1 MAYNLFISYDLN
13 KELDSSGYQTLFAAI
28 RKLGTAARIQKS
40 IWFVAS
46 QHTAEQA
53 RDYLKQFVDS
63 NDYLIVIEAS
73 FAAWTKLES
82 NSGDVIKNNWT
93 QKVR

>member
-28 RKLGTAARIQKS
+28 RKLGTATRIQKS
-40 IWFVAS
+40 IWFVGS

-73 FAAWTKLES
+73 FAAWTLLEP

-93 QKVR
+93 QKTR